1 MTPAFWFRLPILY
14 CASYQVRREHV
25 MGSYPHF
32 HTRVMLN
39 KQLMGSLSVL
49 KLTLQTLSQF
59 SDLELGCIT
68 SVTGVV
74 NILIC

>member
-1 MTPAFWFRLPILY
+1 
-14 CASYQVRREHV
+14 